1 MLAAERF
8 RRLLSDLAPD
18 APLRVSGF
26 RAHRA
31 IRAVLQSHYYG
42 HLTITDHSRLIGAWA
57 KGTEVR
63 PPRSVDLLFALPKAL
78 RDRAWASRSPDG
90 KALQLM
96 HDVEQV
102 LIASG
107 RPARLRSDGLA
118 ITVPADRETVEV
130 RPAFALP
137 GGRYQVCHGYGDGD
151 FYTYDPASEETNL
164 RHSDTRSH
172 GNARD
177 LIRMMK
183 CWQGYRRIPIASF
196 ALELLAI
203 EFLASWPRAGDSAS
217 FYDWMIRDFFGFLE
231 GQAGRSLAVPGGGDR
246 TLDIGAPWLSAA
258 RTAHIHASKACEA
271 ESEGL
276 DADAGWEWEKIFGER
291 VPLEA

>member
-8 RRLLSDLAPD
+8 RRLLLDLALD
-18 APLRVSGF
+18 ATQRASGL
-26 RAHRA
+26 RAHRTVRA
-31 IRAVLQSHYYG
+31 ILQSHYYG

-78 RDRAWASRSPDG
+78 RERDWASRSRESA
-90 KALQLM
+90 ALQILA
-96 HDVEQV
+96 DVEHV
-102 LIASG
+102 LTASG
-107 RPARLRSDGLA
+107 RDTRVSADGLA
-118 ITVPADRETVEV
+118 IAVFVDGETVEI
-130 RPAFALP
+130 RPAFALA
-137 GGRYQVCHGYGDGD
+137 GGRYQVCHARGEGG
-151 FYTYDPASEETNL
+151 FYTSDPGLEEASL
-164 RHSDTRSH
+164 RQCDTRSH

-183 CWQGYRRIPIASF
+183 CWQGYRNVPITSF

-203 EFLASWPRAGDSAS
+203 EFLVSWVRAGDPAN
-217 FYDWMIRDFFGFLE
+217 FYDWMIRDFFAFLG
-231 GQAGRSLAVPGGGDR
+231 GQAGRSLPIPGSDR
-246 TLDIGAPWLSAA
+246 TLDIGTPWLTAA
-258 RTAHIHASKACEA
+258 RMAHVHAAKACEC

-276 DADAGWEWEKIFGER
+276 NADAWWEWEKIFGER